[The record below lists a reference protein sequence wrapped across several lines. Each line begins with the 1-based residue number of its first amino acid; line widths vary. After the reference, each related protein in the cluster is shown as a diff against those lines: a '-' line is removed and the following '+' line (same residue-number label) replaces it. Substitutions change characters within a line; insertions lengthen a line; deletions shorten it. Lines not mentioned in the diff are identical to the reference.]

1 MCIKN
6 EKGVHFLE
14 EQIVK
19 VIDTARAIKEESFYD
34 ISRI

>member
-1 MCIKN
+1 MKRCA
-6 EKGVHFLE
+6 FLE

-19 VIDTARAIKEESFYD
+19 VIDTARAIKEEFFYD